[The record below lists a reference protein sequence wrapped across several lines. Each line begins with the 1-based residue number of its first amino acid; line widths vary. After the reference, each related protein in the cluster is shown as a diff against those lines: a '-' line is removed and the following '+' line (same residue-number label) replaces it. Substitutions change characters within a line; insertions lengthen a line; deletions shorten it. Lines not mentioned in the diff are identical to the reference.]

1 MSEFSYIPEAPTQ
14 SPFNNK
20 GIFTPKDIYDLDLD
34 SKWTQLGQLEL
45 LQTQTV
51 SSAVVDFTSLQENI
65 YAVHFFTFLDINV
78 TTQTEF
84 GYRLSD
90 DGGSTFETGY
100 EFANQ
105 RGNGSN
111 SFDERKSL
119 SQNSGRLGG
128 DITTDAHSVFNG
140 YMYLYNAGNSARWT
154 YSTSLSSF
162 IQTSTQETEIG
173 SCLYPQTSVINGIR
187 FGEGTGV
194 TALTSGTISCYGIR
208 GY

>member
-1 MSEFSYIPEAPTQ
+1 MDYKELLSVGCLITKDLKVFPINCNEVPETASQ
-14 SPFNNK
+14 ADEYD
-20 GIFTPKDIYDLDLD
+20 GVHIYDLDSAD
-34 SKWTQLGQLEL
+34 KWTQLGQLEL

-154 YSTSLSSF
+154 YSTSLS
-162 IQTSTQETEIG
+162 
-173 SCLYPQTSVINGIR
+173 
-187 FGEGTGV
+187 
-194 TALTSGTISCYGIR
+194 
-208 GY
+208 